1 MSRCEFAVWGMSL
14 IADTDSSASKQSEHQ
29 RFLALARELEA
40 AGHSIDE
47 VLGALRTA
55 GAYAIPSIKVL
66 RDLYGFSLSEAKERL
81 HGSPVWVDEVPRWER
96 LHEELER
103 AFLELDAQSTRSD
116 PALTGEPDPEGDGR
130 VDHESQ
136 DG

>member
-1 MSRCEFAVWGMSL
+1 LNS
-14 IADTDSSASKQSEHQ
+14 DTDSSASKHSEHQ

-40 AGHSIDE
+40 TGHSIDE

-55 GAYAIPSIKVL
+55 GAYAMPSIKVL

-81 HGSPVWVDEVPRWER
+81 HASPVWADEVPRWER

-103 AFLELDAQSTRSD
+103 AFFELDAESTRSD
-116 PALTGEPDPEGDGR
+116 PAQTGEPDLEGDGR
-130 VDHESQ
+130 AGRESER
-136 DG
+136 D